1 MAPRLLPGASAWS
14 WHQWTG
20 LGRAC
25 GPWEWTWSPAGCSL
39 ARAQTKEAEPAGRR
53 GARPSSCPACWE
65 GHRDRPVGQGR
76 WQTHSA
82 DPGGQPL
89 DLAWPGRTRHCHS
102 VSCRCIWAGRSVL
115 AVACSQRPGL
125 LGGRSGVMWPLQVA
139 DPWCLEQGCCPP
151 LGRPRGSALPG
162 SVGTGFPAAPH
173 PGSRPSAA
181 AFTCPRP
188 PPATLRAC
196 DPPGQ
201 THGFPGCDSS
211 QPRSRA
217 GDLRPLPLCNATV
230 THGRDPWLQAR
241 DQGVPK
247 VT

>member
-1 MAPRLLPGASAWS
+1 MSEKAQPGRLSFRGQGHTVAPRLLPGASAWS

-39 ARAQTKEAEPAGRR
+39 ARTQTEEAGPAGRR

-89 DLAWPGRTRHCHS
+89 DLAWPSRTRHCHS

-151 LGRPRGSALPG
+151 LGRPRASALPG

-173 PGSRPSAA
+173 PSSRPSAA

-188 PPATLRAC
+188 PGHAE
-196 DPPGQ
+196 
-201 THGFPGCDSS
+201 S
-211 QPRSRA
+211 
-217 GDLRPLPLCNATV
+217 V
-230 THGRDPWLQAR
+230 
-241 DQGVPK
+241 
-247 VT
+247 